1 MLVTDVQEIDAY
13 YRALLDRAADHVG
26 IFYVGVKTTGVFCIA
41 TCRARKP
48 KRENVVFYTN
58 FKEALDAGYR
68 PCKVCKPTENAH
80 TPPPDVAEAI
90 AWVRQHPKE
99 RLSDCQLRQRGLSP
113 ERIRR
118 WFQAHHGMSFQS
130 FQRSLRINT
139 ALEELRA
146 GRRATDT
153 AFDSGYDS
161 LSGFAY
167 TCKKLTGGAPT
178 EAAHVILIHRFTTP
192 LGPMFACATARGI
205 CLLEFVD
212 RRMLETKFKD
222 LQRLLQ
228 ARILTG
234 ENQHTRQAEL
244 EVSEYFAGTRQ
255 QFALALDTPGSN
267 FQRSVWLA
275 LRAIPYG
282 STASYDK
289 QAEKLGQPQ
298 LVQAMTS
305 ANAAN
310 RVAIVIPCHRM
321 IDENGGPAS
330 YGGGLARKQWL
341 IEHERRN
348 VGAGGMPNRD
358 NTNQLVHI
366 ASPVTGT

>member
-1 MLVTDVQEIDAY
+1 MLVTDVQQIDAY
-13 YRALLDRAADHVG
+13 YHALVERAADHVG
-26 IFYVGVKTTGVFCIA
+26 IFYVGVRTTGVFCIA

-80 TPPPDVAEAI
+80 TAPPEVAEAI

-99 RLSDCQLRQRGLSP
+99 RLSDWQLRQRSLSP

-118 WFQAHHGMSFQS
+118 WFQQHHGMSFQS
-130 FQRSLRINT
+130 FQRSLRINM
-139 ALEELRA
+139 ALEELKT
-146 GRRATDT
+146 GRRATDA

-161 LSGFAY
+161 LSGFGY

-178 EAAHVILIHRFTTP
+178 EAAHVIVIHRFTTP
-192 LGPMFACATARGI
+192 LGPMFACASSRGI

-212 RRMLETKFKD
+212 RRMLETEFKD

-228 ARILTG
+228 ARILAG

-255 QFALALDTPGSN
+255 QFKLALDTPGSK
-267 FQRSVWLA
+267 FQQSVWQA

-282 STASYDK
+282 STASYAK
-289 QAEKLGQPQ
+289 QAEKLGKPQ
-298 LVQAMTS
+298 AVRAVAG
-305 ANAAN
+305 ANGAN
-310 RVAIVIPCHRM
+310 RVAIVIPCHRVEA
-321 IDENGGPAS
+321 ENGELTG
-330 YGGGLARKQWL
+330 YGGGVARKQWL

-348 VGAGGMPNRD
+348 VGS
-358 NTNQLVHI
+358 VE
-366 ASPVTGT
+366 